1 MPRYLFEC
9 DYTREGTQGLLKDGG
24 SKRRAA
30 VEKLVA
36 SAGGQV
42 EAFYFTFGIRDA
54 VVIAELP
61 DNVSA
66 AALSLAV
73 SATGAVAYKTTP
85 LLTPEEVDQAAKKKV
100 DYRPPGA

>member
-9 DYTREGTQGLLKDGG
+9 DYTDQGTQGLLKDGG

-30 VEKLVA
+30 VERMVA
-36 SAGGQV
+36 SVGGKV

-61 DNVSA
+61 DNVTA

-73 SATGAVAYKTTP
+73 SASGAVAYKTTP
-85 LLTPEEVDQAAKKKV
+85 LLTPEEIDQATKKRV
-100 DYRPPGA
+100 DYRPPGS